1 MNGRALHEIGVDPLA
16 DATLFA
22 LQQRGEGA
30 LDGELGGTERGV
42 RRLDENRS
50 RGLQRVAERG
60 HETGSRHDYRFI
72 PLYAG
77 IRAGP
82 REAADRRVDESWVD
96 RPQ

>member
-50 RGLQRVAERG
+50 RGVQRVANAAMKPVLAMITASYPFTPAYGPVRG
-60 HETGSRHDYRFI
+60 KPPID
-72 PLYAG
+72 
-77 IRAGP
+77 
-82 REAADRRVDESWVD
+82 V
-96 RPQ
+96 